1 MSDHHPSPNSQ
12 ATPVSSD
19 SEDSVPSQ
27 TAPRSHSRSNRR
39 LERAAGHRP
48 MRTHT
53 ACTNCRKKKGKCF
66 LDPFNPTPPCKGC
79 KRRGLADSCELGTSN
94 RGGRRIK
101 KSQEPQEIKNASAS
115 PNNTPQPQSSLPPF
129 ISPLTN
135 HGSNY
140 IAGTPAYS
148 TAPSTTET
156 FYNMQSSLQHNR
168 ETGGFLSNNPG
179 FQLHRETGNPLQD
192 VSSATVTSDAS
203 FRRGNLQQ
211 YRDLP
216 TRPASSRNQQMDEN
230 IASTDLQNPSDTL
243 NLLADVATNAD
254 RESNT
259 LNNNEVRG
267 VNLQNNNVPNV
278 QQIQDSSR
286 IGGSF
291 QYRPFLDGLI
301 SGLTI
306 HNMFSSY
313 KNNFHPYFP
322 IAPKETFD
330 HDRLPLLSRTEPN
343 LFSAILTV
351 ASKDNEHIHQICYEH
366 TQGLISM
373 INAGSKVGVEAVEAL
388 LIFSQWISHCP
399 KGEGNIGRGDEDRV
413 AWMVIGTA
421 IRLGFFLRL
430 DRTAFKP
437 GKNEDITKFNRERLA
452 WTACYICDRRVSVR
466 VGRAFWSRGLGP
478 LSGLLADNFSTL
490 QPATSDDDNLAM
502 ILQANLESI
511 QIFSNVYD
519 ILYSSKDNG
528 GWKKMLEGRYA
539 KHLDDFRMG
548 IRSWDDKWGD
558 LNCSE
563 PQKGILRLTHE
574 YLRLYVNAFA
584 YQATMSRALS
594 LSQAQTPSGSR
605 PPIPQIDASASDA
618 RFIYDSI
625 DAAKSCITIFNE
637 DIDIRFIRYVPDC
650 YYLFVVFSA
659 VFLYKVRTTTTMSDE
674 EREDVRRL
682 ITKMIERLEKAS
694 TGESHIGTKY
704 SRLLQLLWRSAPKK
718 ANRGR
723 QGRNNTHF
731 AMENSS
737 RFQDGNS
744 NRSIIDPV
752 PMSQPF
758 TPSVRSNFS
767 PHDPPLVVPAFP
779 SNNQFSWLN
788 LDQVYMFARENNGG
802 MESLDYQNVGDMNG
816 FGNWVGDAQ
825 EGFEFNMLDEN
836 AMYESAMDGNWHG
849 DRMPF

>member
-1 MSDHHPSPNSQ
+1 
-12 ATPVSSD
+12 
-19 SEDSVPSQ
+19 
-27 TAPRSHSRSNRR
+27 
-39 LERAAGHRP
+39 
-48 MRTHT
+48 
-53 ACTNCRKKKGKCF
+53 
-66 LDPFNPTPPCKGC
+66 
-79 KRRGLADSCELGTSN
+79 
-94 RGGRRIK
+94 
-101 KSQEPQEIKNASAS
+101 
-115 PNNTPQPQSSLPPF
+115 
-129 ISPLTN
+129 
-135 HGSNY
+135 
-140 IAGTPAYS
+140 
-148 TAPSTTET
+148 
-156 FYNMQSSLQHNR
+156 
-168 ETGGFLSNNPG
+168 
-179 FQLHRETGNPLQD
+179 
-192 VSSATVTSDAS
+192 
-203 FRRGNLQQ
+203 
-211 YRDLP
+211 
-216 TRPASSRNQQMDEN
+216 
-230 IASTDLQNPSDTL
+230 
-243 NLLADVATNAD
+243 
-254 RESNT
+254 
-259 LNNNEVRG
+259 
-267 VNLQNNNVPNV
+267 
-278 QQIQDSSR
+278 
-286 IGGSF
+286 
-291 QYRPFLDGLI
+291 
-301 SGLTI
+301 
-306 HNMFSSY
+306 
-313 KNNFHPYFP
+313 
-322 IAPKETFD
+322 
-330 HDRLPLLSRTEPN
+330 
-343 LFSAILTV
+343 
-351 ASKDNEHIHQICYEH
+351 
-366 TQGLISM
+366 M